1 MRKAAVEEENHCDKK
16 LLDENNIV
24 EDEKTELLQKF
35 SFEEKMPRII
45 DSIPTLLIQEQV
57 SYHFYIEVDAVLH
70 KVSFKC
76 TFI

>member
-1 MRKAAVEEENHCDKK
+1 MSPEFKIVVFIFYHDVDLRKAAVEEENHSDKK

-35 SFEEKMPRII
+35 TFEEKMPRII

-57 SYHFYIEVDAVLH
+57 S
-70 KVSFKC
+70 
-76 TFI
+76 